1 MNRILIVGYG
11 SLGQGVTPLLFRHFP
26 ELSPTQVTAI
36 SADDLGSEIAKEYGI
51 TLKVNPLTPDNY
63 RFILPLLVGPGD
75 LLLNLSVD
83 VSSIALI
90 EWCQEHDVNYL
101 DTCIEPWAGGYTNVN
116 SAYEGTNH
124 YLREQAI
131 SMKGSGKATAVIA
144 HGANP
149 GLVSYFVKEGLKDL
163 AKRRGLRVSEDYAHL
178 ADELDVRVIQIAER
192 DTQTIMGPNRLHA
205 FINTWSVDG
214 LISEAEQFS
223 EMSRGTHELYLKNDQ
238 YEMIGRHGASVMNSS
253 RGHSSVVM
261 SWVPSVGEQYA
272 YHITHHEAFSIADL
286 LTLSKSNGETH
297 YRPTVYYAYRPSNE
311 TSIALERM
319 ARGIL
324 RPNDEFNTQLKKVV
338 GDQIESG
345 QDELGVLFLTEKGS
359 FWYGSTLTIEQ
370 ARALVPHNSATTL
383 QVTAT
388 IIGALKW
395 IEQNPKAGVVEAEDI
410 DYGTVMEVALPYL
423 GKVGGVESEWRPQQG
438 GFLQYREFTTLQS
451 SVMGTDHIYDED

>member
-36 SADDLGSEIAKEYGI
+36 AADDLGSEIAKEYGI

-192 DTQTIMGPNRLHA
+192 DTQTIMGQNRLHS

-223 EMSRGTHELYLKNDQ
+223 
-238 YEMIGRHGASVMNSS
+238 
-253 RGHSSVVM
+253 
-261 SWVPSVGEQYA
+261 
-272 YHITHHEAFSIADL
+272 
-286 LTLSKSNGETH
+286 
-297 YRPTVYYAYRPSNE
+297 
-311 TSIALERM
+311 
-319 ARGIL
+319 
-324 RPNDEFNTQLKKVV
+324 
-338 GDQIESG
+338 
-345 QDELGVLFLTEKGS
+345 
-359 FWYGSTLTIEQ
+359 
-370 ARALVPHNSATTL
+370 
-383 QVTAT
+383 
-388 IIGALKW
+388 
-395 IEQNPKAGVVEAEDI
+395 
-410 DYGTVMEVALPYL
+410 
-423 GKVGGVESEWRPQQG
+423 
-438 GFLQYREFTTLQS
+438 
-451 SVMGTDHIYDED
+451 